1 MILGWVFA
9 YRKSSKVANEP
20 LGLTDSCWFFLA
32 GLNWPMNYWL
42 ISLSKTFEPKTSHA
56 RVERPFEVNI
66 LQGQAVGSLGVNL
79 LSDLYW
85 EDHHSQPQF
94 HALVMAGRWLP
105 GWWYSLSISIKPPIL
120 KPTDSPRGPVPN
132 CAIYPHPSHP
142 IHTFTPPQFLAQ
154 EITAENN
161 QEIGC
166 VCEKRRYKESK
177 ICWMVMVDGFF
188 VIFVEPQQKTTHA
201 TGHNIW
207 TKTGFTVQAFGRSF
221 EKIHGW
227 DLSFPLY
234 CYYFL
239 LCFGEWCNQYVY
251 CFCRGCRMRML
262 YFIQC
267 I

>member
-1 MILGWVFA
+1 MKSKWETGGWWLGIRMQKMKQSCEWTLGFDWLLLIFSCGAKLA
-9 YRKSSKVANEP
+9 YELLIDQP
-20 LGLTDSCWFFLA
+20 LQNLWS
-32 GLNWPMNYWL
+32 
-42 ISLSKTFEPKTSHA
+42 KTSHA

-66 LQGQAVGSLGVNL
+66 LQGQAVGSLDVNL

-94 HALVMAGRWLP
+94 HTLVMAGRWLP

-177 ICWMVMVDGFF
+177 ICWMLMVDGFF

-201 TGHNIW
+201 TGRNIW

-221 EKIHGW
+221 EKCHGW

-234 CYYFL
+234 FAFFVVFWWVMQSICLLFL
-239 LCFGEWCNQYVY
+239 PRL
-251 CFCRGCRMRML
+251 
-262 YFIQC
+262 
-267 I
+267 